1 MADTTANPAA
11 AAAGTGAATTPGSS
25 PTAEVFPPADALP
38 RAVFVD
44 NISPLANAATLED
57 FFSFCGSI
65 EAHRLRKVGSIQQ
78 AVVIFSDERARENAL
93 VMNQSSIIDT
103 QVTITTVPDSFDF
116 NADPSSQPG
125 RTGAG
130 QQQQQQFG
138 LFGSGLAAF
147 GDLFQGVGGAVAA
160 EVEKASKAWDSA
172 TDSGVLKS
180 AKDQM
185 ALVRKRTTDLATEL
199 DNKWQVRENVK
210 NVATVSKERAT
221 AVASAVA
228 SSTTN
233 IASQVDRSLHI
244 SQNTSM
250 LAERVKENPAVGSGV
265 RAVQGGFQ
273 TLLAQT
279 GLQNNDNQQN
289 PDGATQPP
297 ASTTDTAVNGSQ
309 PNPAAGIANPV
320 AQHAGGD
327 AVKTS

>member
-1 MADTTANPAA
+1 MADTTATPAA
-11 AAAGTGAATTPGSS
+11 APAGTEAATTPDSS
-25 PTAEVFPPADALP
+25 TASEVFPPPDALP
-38 RAVFVD
+38 RAVLVD
-44 NISPLANAATLED
+44 NISPHASAATLED

-65 EAHRLRKVGSIQQ
+65 EAHRLRKVGSTQQ

-93 VMNQSSIIDT
+93 VMNHSSIIDT
-103 QVTITTVPDSFDF
+103 QVAITIVPDDFNF
-116 NADPSSQPG
+116 NADPNSQSG
-125 RTGAG
+125 RTGNGAG
-130 QQQQQQFG
+130 QQQFG

-221 AVASAVA
+221 AVASVVA

-279 GLQNNDNQQN
+279 GLQNHDNQQN

-309 PNPAAGIANPV
+309 PAPTSGIANPV
-320 AQHAGGD
+320 AQHASGD
-327 AVKTS
+327 AVKTA